1 MKPYFILSALFISL
15 FLVSCNADSNFDD
28 SNQSNANELDEMN
41 ELMDEL
47 NNPDP
52 LDTNDWRNY
61 FEMAV
66 PAPMFEMEELNPTA
80 IAQYGYVEE
89 VEIDS
94 ANSVVKE
101 HYLIVLMERKSLIED
116 YPVEREIDAM
126 SYRDDAINALLG
138 SDNGFENLTTEPVV
152 EDLHG
157 LDCVRNELSR
167 KLIGNNGEVLLYYQM
182 AIVEGENAFYQILTW
197 CIDSQREDFEYEM
210 EKIIN
215 SFKEI

>member
-1 MKPYFILSALFISL
+1 MKPYFILSTLFISL
-15 FLVSCNADSNFDD
+15 FLASCNADSDISESD
-28 SNQSNANELDEMN
+28 QLEVNELDEMN
-41 ELMDEL
+41 DLMDEL

-61 FEMAV
+61 FDMAV

-94 ANSVVKE
+94 VNTEVKE
-101 HYLIVLMERKSLIED
+101 HYLIVLMEQKSLIED
-116 YPVEREIDAM
+116 YPVEREIDVM
-126 SYRDDAINALLG
+126 SYRNDAVNALLG
-138 SDNGFENLTTEPVV
+138 NNNGFKNLTEEPAV

-157 LDCVRNELSR
+157 LECVRNELSR
-167 KLIGNNGEVLLYYQM
+167 TLTGNNGDILLYYQM
-182 AIVEGENAFYQILTW
+182 AIVEGETAFYQILTW

>member
-1 MKPYFILSALFISL
+1 M
-15 FLVSCNADSNFDD
+15 
-28 SNQSNANELDEMN
+28 
-41 ELMDEL
+41 
-47 NNPDP
+47 
-52 LDTNDWRNY
+52 
-61 FEMAV
+61 
-66 PAPMFEMEELNPTA
+66 
-80 IAQYGYVEE
+80 
-89 VEIDS
+89 
-94 ANSVVKE
+94 
-101 HYLIVLMERKSLIED
+101 
-116 YPVEREIDAM
+116 
-126 SYRDDAINALLG
+126 G

-157 LDCVRNELSR
+157 LGCVRNELSR